1 MGKMGKGMETEFTK
15 LCNTSGQES
24 RQEWRTIIQRGKYT
38 LGAWHRPTPRY
49 QMEAAADPCWKSE
62 DWKVTTSSRARSS
75 ENMFRKLL
83 DSGVPCDP
91 AVVIPGIPVCAHAQ

>member
-49 QMEAAADPCWKSE
+49 QMGGG
-62 DWKVTTSSRARSS
+62 SRPMLEVRGLEGNYFQQSQV
-75 ENMFRKLL
+75 FRKH
-83 DSGVPCDP
+83 VQK
-91 AVVIPGIPVCAHAQ
+91 AT